1 MRGGINMTPME
12 EFYEKQ
18 AGTIIKRLEKRNIA
32 GYYCADRASAAEKV
46 LSIIRDGATV
56 SWGGSMT
63 LKECGII
70 DALKQAPVT
79 LLDRAAAKS
88 QEEVQA
94 IYRQAF
100 SADYYLMSSNA
111 ITLDGQLVNI
121 DGNGNRVAALT
132 FGPEHVILV
141 VGMNKVTKTVEE
153 ALNRVHNVA
162 APPNAVRLGSN
173 TPCGSTGVCADCLSP
188 QCLCAQVLVTRYSR
202 TPGRIQ
208 VILVGETL
216 GF

>member
-1 MRGGINMTPME
+1 MTPME

-18 AGTIIKRLEKRNIA
+18 AATIIKRLEKRNIT
-32 GYYCADRASAAEKV
+32 GYYCPDRTSAAEKV
-46 LSIIRDGATV
+46 LSIIEDGSTV

-63 LKECGII
+63 LKECGVI

-79 LLDRAAAKS
+79 LLDRASAKTP
-88 QEEVQA
+88 EEVRT
-94 IYRQAF
+94 IYRKAF

-153 ALNRVHNVA
+153 ALDRVHNVA
-162 APPNAVRLGSN
+162 APPNAVRLGSD
-173 TPCGSTGVCADCLSP
+173 TPCSVTGVCADCLSP

-208 VILVGETL
+208 VVLVGETL
-216 GF
+216 GY

>member
-1 MRGGINMTPME
+1 MTPMQ

-18 AGTIIKRLEKRNIA
+18 AATVMKHLEKRNMT
-32 GYYCADRASAAEKV
+32 GYYCPDRTSAAEKV
-46 LSIIRDGATV
+46 LSIIRDGSTV

-70 DALKQAPVT
+70 DRLKQAPVT
-79 LLDRAAAKS
+79 LLDRSAAKS
-88 QEEVQA
+88 PEETQA

-111 ITLDGQLVNI
+111 VTLDGQIVNI

-141 VGMNKVTKTVEE
+141 VGMNKMTKTVEE
-153 ALNRVHNVA
+153 ALDRVHNVA

-173 TPCGSTGVCADCLSP
+173 TPCGITGVCTDCLSP

-202 TPGRIQ
+202 IPGRIH
-208 VILVGETL
+208 VVLVGEAL